1 MRIAYFTNQYPAT
14 SHTFIRREIH
24 ALEARGHLTFRYALR
39 HGQGLVDSVDLSEQ
53 AATHSVLSL
62 RASGLLSVAFR
73 SFLSRPMAAL
83 RALRATL
90 RYASVSRRGLLV
102 HLAYLAEALIIAAW
116 CRRDRV
122 EHLHVHF
129 GTNPATVG
137 VLVKELTGIPFS
149 FTLHG
154 PEEFDRPEEHDLR
167 SKVAASSF
175 VATVSSF
182 GRSQLMRWAAFEDW
196 DKIKVIHCGLDGAY
210 LDETSQSQV
219 AGAALLCV
227 ARLSEQKGHLVL
239 IEAAAMLRARGADFR
254 LRIVGDGPLRQTIEV
269 RIGELG
275 LSRHVQILGSLS
287 QAGIREE
294 IRACRVMVLPSF
306 AEGLP
311 VVLMESMALRKPVVS
326 TFVAGIPELV
336 RPDNGWLVPAGDSAA
351 LCDAMQTALD
361 TDRAT
366 LARMGELAR
375 DRVLARHD
383 VGASAC
389 LLEKHMLHSARPNA
403 AVQRLRIDAS
413 QISGA
418 ETMPDEICK
427 EMRGRSARPA
437 AE

>member
-1 MRIAYFTNQYPAT
+1 MRIGYFTNQYPAT
-14 SHTFIRREIH
+14 SHTFIRREIR
-24 ALEARGHLTFRYALR
+24 ALEARGHPTYRYAIR
-39 HGQGLVDSVDLSEQ
+39 QGHGLVDAQDLSEQ
-53 AATHSVLSL
+53 AATQHVLSL
-62 RASGLLSVAFR
+62 GAGGLLSAALR
-73 SFLSRPMAAL
+73 SFLFRPVAAL
-83 RALRATL
+83 RAMRTTW

-102 HLAYLAEALIIAAW
+102 HLAYLVEALIIAAW
-116 CRRDRV
+116 CRRDRI

-137 VLVKELTGIPFS
+137 ALVNELTGIPFS

-196 DKIKVIHCGLDGAY
+196 DKIKVVHCGLDEAY
-210 LDETSQSQV
+210 LDETSRSQV
-219 AGAALLCV
+219 VGASLLCV

-239 IEAAAMLRARGADFR
+239 IEAAAMLRARRADFR
-254 LRIVGDGPLRQTIEV
+254 LRIVGDGPLRQTIEA
-269 RIGELG
+269 RIRELG
-275 LSRHVQILGSLS
+275 LSNYVQMLGSLS
-287 QAGIREE
+287 QAGVCGE
-294 IRACRVMVLPSF
+294 IRACRAMVLPSF

-336 RPDNGWLVPAGDSAA
+336 CPDNGWLVPAGDPAA
-351 LCDAMQTALD
+351 LCDAMQAALD
-361 TDRAT
+361 ADHAT
-366 LARMGELAR
+366 LAGMGERAR
-375 DRVLARHD
+375 KRVLARHD
-383 VGASAC
+383 ARTSAR
-389 LLEKHMLHSARPNA
+389 LIEKHVLSSRHPVGHGALMDARQMSDPE
-403 AVQRLRIDAS
+403 AVS
-413 QISGA
+413 N
-418 ETMPDEICK
+418 EIAK